1 MTPREQAIE
10 AMAAALHEA
19 FRAAQQ
25 YPDDWLMWAQLVA
38 QGHPGRHR
46 VHYTRALATA
56 ALDALCALSREPGA
70 EWKIVPSEATKAIT
84 DAGYESWDDYGFSDD
99 IYRSMLTAAQNPLE
113 DVP

>member
-1 MTPREQAIE
+1 MTAREQAIE

-25 YPDDWLMWAQLVA
+25 YPDDWPMWAQLVA
-38 QGHPGRHR
+38 EGHQGMHR
-46 VHYTRALATA
+46 VNDTRALATA

-70 EWKIVPSEATKAIT
+70 AWRIVPSEATKAMKE
-84 DAGYESWDDYGFSDD
+84 AGFASWNAYKFWGD

-113 DVP
+113 DAK